1 MCCHSILLKALDI
14 SFSYVY
20 DIKLGET
27 LEGGQVQLSLSFEGP
42 QGVFFPQDQPTMI
55 SYVLG
60 QSDDIM
66 SENDGA
72 SVDVDEKTFTED
84 AIQKAF
90 TLLDLDKNGHISA
103 AEIKHI
109 LIMMGE
115 IVSDEELDL
124 MISMLDLN
132 GDGQVSFRVRYH
144 DRYEYI
150 YWQT

>member
-1 MCCHSILLKALDI
+1 M
-14 SFSYVY
+14 
-20 DIKLGET
+20 
-27 LEGGQVQLSLSFEGP
+27 QLSLSFEGP
-42 QGVFFPQDQPTMI
+42 QGVSFPQDQPTMT

-66 SENDGA
+66 PEMDGA

-103 AEIKHI
+103 VEIKHI

-124 MISMLDLN
+124 MISMLDRN

-144 DRYEYI
+144 ERYEYI
-150 YWQT
+150 YYWQT